1 VRVRLLGPVDVAV
14 DDDRSRPVNGLRRK
28 AVLAAL
34 ALHDGQAVST
44 DRLVDVVWGESAP
57 PTVVNSLQTHI
68 WYLRGVLGSRDAIV
82 ARAPGYLLNLRGDGT
97 DVGAAE
103 RLLRQGRQAADPA
116 RSVRDLRAALAL
128 WRGPPLAD
136 VTGSAWLQ
144 EQSRQL
150 DSLADEVRRALME
163 ARLAAG
169 EHAELVLSLERMAA
183 EEPLDEQVHG
193 QLMLALYRCG
203 RQADALA
210 VFGQLRAALAEQLG
224 IDPSSMLRDLHTAIL
239 RQDEALAV
247 PARPPAS
254 LAARLVPAPAQM
266 PPAVPG
272 FVGPGADLAP
282 LDAVLAQ
289 APGAAEQVPLAGPR
303 HRWPRSR
310 GRPAPTAA
318 DIGRAKDVL
327 AGMVAEQ
334 WQREAEARSLDNPD
348 PMPIQ
353 WDLVAPGGPDQ
364 VTGRACTVSGGIPQ
378 LSGCS
383 DQVSELVSGF
393 RSLRR
398 RRLVILGGP
407 GSGKTTLAV
416 QLVRELLSTRAPDE
430 PVPVLVSVS
439 GWDTRVHPRLQD
451 WLAVRLGQD
460 YPALRAP
467 GLGPAM
473 PRCLAERGQIL
484 PVLDGFDELP
494 RASRAA
500 ALTALNRSLRKDDQV
515 IVTSRTSEYSS
526 AVDEAQDVLTSGAVI
541 VARPLAPA
549 AAAGYLNAC
558 VPPGRA
564 AAWAGMLAALRGGAA
579 TAPLAQVCSTP
590 LGLWLLRAT
599 YLVPDGD
606 PGPLLDTARYPTP
619 QALRAHLLDQLIP
632 ALIAARPPGGGAGLF
647 WPRRRHDPGKVRD
660 WLGYLAFRLTSPADP
675 ATAPGRD
682 LAWWQL
688 HRYTLTPRAA
698 ATTASLAMLWLNLVT
713 GCAAGIPTALIAT
726 VIAGPAAGL
735 AAGLA
740 AFLTV
745 GLASAIC
752 GIWVSS
758 WLDSVPGFADL
769 RLAGRASRL
778 ARTLA
783 GSLVFG
789 LALGGAGEV
798 TDGLIFGPA
807 AGLVAGAGGVLAGL
821 ITGFLAWAETPIL
834 DGRARTPRAAWQADR
849 NLQMLKLLAAGTWF
863 AALFGL
869 MARHVP
875 GSGVLFGLVTGMI
888 GGTGLIIAG
897 RLPGIAAGTVHHCW
911 LICRLATLGLTCG
924 RRLPLNLIRFLD
936 DAHRLGLL
944 RALGPFYQFRHADL
958 HDHLAAGYAARHPP
972 WQQAFPDQADHL
984 GGSGTGRRPSPD
996 NSHRTPEPLLRRG

>member
-14 DDDRSRPVNGLRRK
+14 DGRSRPVNGLRRK

-68 WYLRGVLGSRDAIV
+68 WYLRGVLGSREAIV
-82 ARAPGYLLNLRGDGT
+82 ARPPGYLLNLGVDGT
-97 DVGAAE
+97 DAQAAE

-116 RSVRDLRAALAL
+116 QGAQDLRAALAL

-136 VTGSAWLQ
+136 VSGSAWLQ
-144 EQSRQL
+144 EQSQRL
-150 DSLADEVRRALME
+150 ELLADEVRRALVQ

-210 VFGQLRAALAEQLG
+210 VFGRLRAALAEQLG

-247 PARPPAS
+247 PA
-254 LAARLVPAPAQM
+254 PAQL
-266 PPAVPG
+266 PPAVPAFAG
-272 FVGPGADLAP
+272 RGGKLARPGP
-282 LDAVLAQ
+282 VLAQ
-289 APGAAEQVPLAGPR
+289 AVGTAQQVPPAGTLY
-303 HRWPRSR
+303 RWPRPR
-310 GRPAPTAA
+310 ARPAPTAA
-318 DIGRAKDVL
+318 DISRAKDVL

-334 WQREAEARSLDNPD
+334 WEREAEARSLDNPD
-348 PMPIQ
+348 PMPVQ

-364 VTGRACTVSGGIPQ
+364 VTARACTVSGGVPQ
-378 LSGCS
+378 LSGRS
-383 DQVSELVSGF
+383 DHVSELVSGF

-416 QLVRELLSTRAPDE
+416 QLVRELLSTRAGDE
-430 PVPVLVSVS
+430 PVPVLVSVA

-473 PRCLAERGQIL
+473 PRCLAERGQVL

-526 AVDEAQDVLTSGAVI
+526 AVGEAQDVLTCGAVI

-549 AAAGYLNAC
+549 AAAGYLSAC

-564 AAWAGMLAALRGGAA
+564 ATWAGVLAALRGGAA
-579 TAPLAQVCSTP
+579 AAPLAQVCSTP

-606 PGPLLDTARYPTP
+606 PGPLLDTERYPTP
-619 QALRAHLLDQLIP
+619 QALQGHLLDQLIP
-632 ALIAARPPGGGAGLF
+632 ALIAARQPGGGAGLF
-647 WPRRRHDPGKVRD
+647 WPRRRQDPGKARD
-660 WLGYLAFRLTSPADP
+660 WLGYLAFRLTNPASPSI
-675 ATAPGRD
+675 APGRD

-698 ATTASLAMLWLNLVT
+698 ATTASLAMLWLYVGS

-726 VIAGPAAGL
+726 LIAGPAAGL

-745 GLASAIC
+745 ALASAIC
-752 GIWVSS
+752 GTWVSS
-758 WLDSVPGFADL
+758 WLDSVPGCADL
-769 RLAGRASRL
+769 RLSGRASRL

-789 LALGGAGEV
+789 LVLGGAGEV

-821 ITGFLAWAETPIL
+821 ITGLVAWAETPIL
-834 DGRARTPRAAWQADR
+834 DGRARTPTAAWQADR
-849 NLQMLKLLAAGTWF
+849 NLQILKFLTLGTWF
-863 AALFGL
+863 ASLFGL

-875 GSGVLFGLVTGMI
+875 GSGISFGLVTGLI
-888 GGTGLIIAG
+888 GGIGLVIAG
-897 RLPGIAAGTVHHCW
+897 RLPGIAVGTVHHSW
-911 LICRLATLGLTCG
+911 LICRLATLGLACS
-924 RRLPLNLIRFLD
+924 RRLPPNPIQFLD

-944 RALGPFYQFRHADL
+944 RAVGPFYQFRHADL
-958 HDHLAAGYAARHPP
+958 HDHLAASYAARHPP
-972 WQQAFPDQADHL
+972 RQQTLPDQA
-984 GGSGTGRRPSPD
+984 SPGTGRRPSPD
-996 NSHRTPEPLLRRG
+996 YSHRTPEPLLRRG